1 MTYDEAVAYL
11 EALIDHERRGFFG
24 AMDGWAGLATINAL
38 LGLIGDPHLG
48 LRCVHI
54 AGSKGKGSVAAM
66 TESILRAAG
75 LRTGLFT
82 SPHLLSP
89 RERIRIDG
97 VPIDEATLVRL
108 VEAVRPAFEEVRE
121 GSHLTP
127 PSFFEAYAAMAFLAF
142 AEARVDVAILETGLG
157 GRLDATNVC
166 SPVVCAITTI
176 CLEHTDVLG
185 DTLAAIAAEKAG
197 ILKPSV
203 PVVVAAQEPEAL
215 QVILD
220 AAARLD
226 SPILASPDA
235 SIVDA
240 PVLGPDDDPRPQR
253 LRVRIDLG
261 DAPGEREYDLAL
273 LGDHQAVNAAVAV
286 GIAQAL
292 DERSFTIPDGAIA
305 AGLREVQW
313 PGRLHCVGKHP
324 RLLLDAAH
332 APAAACTLREAI
344 STHFRYDRLWV
355 ILGMA
360 SDKDVEG
367 FAAELSPLNP
377 TVLVT
382 HAPSPR
388 ALSPEDLAARLSP
401 ILGPPTLTHDVSAAL
416 DLALRLAR
424 PDDLVCVTGSV
435 YVVGEALRHL
445 GLTPFA

>member
-1 MTYDEAVAYL
+1 MTYVDAVAYL
-11 EALIDHERRGFFG
+11 ESLIDHERRGFFG
-24 AMDGWAGLATINAL
+24 TMDGWAGLGTINAILAL
-38 LGLIGDPHLG
+38 LGDPHLG
-48 LRCVHI
+48 VRCVHI

-66 TESILRAAG
+66 AESILRAAG

-89 RERIRIDG
+89 RERIRIKG
-97 VPIDEATLVRL
+97 LPIDEPTLVRL

-166 SPVVCAITTI
+166 TPLVCAITSI

-197 ILKPSV
+197 ILKPGV
-203 PVVVAAQEPEAL
+203 PVVLAEQEPEAL
-215 QVILD
+215 QVLVD
-220 AAARLD
+220 TAARLGA
-226 SPILASPDA
+226 PVLRAPEA
-235 SIVDA
+235 CVVDA
-240 PVLGPDDDPRPQR
+240 PVLGPEDDPRPQR
-253 LRVRIDLG
+253 IALG
-261 DAPGEREYDLAL
+261 YATGEREYDLSL

-286 GIAQAL
+286 SIAEAL
-292 DERSFTIPDGAIA
+292 SERSFTITDAAIA
-305 AGLREVQW
+305 DGLREVQW

-332 APAAACTLREAI
+332 APAAALTLRDAL
-344 STHFRYDRLWV
+344 SRHFRYARLWV
-355 ILGMA
+355 VLGMA

-367 FAAELSPLNP
+367 FAAELSPLAP

-388 ALSPEDLAARLSP
+388 ALSPEDLAARLTP
-401 ILGPPTLTHDVSAAL
+401 ILGPPTLTPDVSAAL
-416 DLALRLAR
+416 DEVRRLAS

-445 GLTPFA
+445 GVALFG